1 MRRARVWVPLV
12 GTVLCAEASLA
23 RADPPSWLARDV
35 VAEVTRRA
43 LTHAGLDPGPLEGL
57 SQRARRSAWM
67 PRVSLRVGRNLGA
80 SLTQSTAGNGTERL
94 SADESLLLDVRV
106 EFDLDHAVFHPS
118 EVSLERAVQQR
129 TERRL
134 ALENTVVELLARME
148 TLRLGPAAGGD
159 TADAVRARVEAL
171 RARAR
176 VEQLMGQRLEAVFPP
191 AMPPAM
197 PQRP

>member
-1 MRRARVWVPLV
+1 MRPRVRAVAPWVGV
-12 GTVLCAEASLA
+12 VLCASPSLA

-43 LTHAGLDPGPLEGL
+43 LTHAGLDPGPLEAL

-80 SLTQSTAGNGTERL
+80 SLTQSTVGNGSERL

-118 EVSLERAVQQR
+118 EVSLERAMQQR

-148 TLRLGPAAGGD
+148 SLRLAQGANAD
-159 TADAVRARVEAL
+159 TADGVRARVEAL

-176 VEQLMGQRLEAVFPP
+176 VEQLMGQRLEVVFPAAP
-191 AMPPAM
+191 SM

>member
-1 MRRARVWVPLV
+1 MRPRVRAVAPWVGV
-12 GTVLCAEASLA
+12 VLCAGPSLA

-67 PRVSLRVGRNLGA
+67 PRLSLRVGRNLGA
-80 SLTQSTAGNGTERL
+80 SLTQSTVGNGSERL

-118 EVSLERAVQQR
+118 EVSLERAMQQR

-148 TLRLGPAAGGD
+148 SLRLAQGAGSD
-159 TADAVRARVEAL
+159 TADGLRARVEAL

-176 VEQLMGQRLEAVFPP
+176 VEQLMGQRLEVVFPASP
-191 AMPPAM
+191 SM

>member
-1 MRRARVWVPLV
+1 MRPRVRAVAPWVGV
-12 GTVLCAEASLA
+12 VLCASPSLA

-80 SLTQSTAGNGTERL
+80 SLTQSTVGNGSERL

-118 EVSLERAVQQR
+118 EVSLERAMQQR

-148 TLRLGPAAGGD
+148 SLRLAQGANAD
-159 TADAVRARVEAL
+159 TADGVRARVEAL

-176 VEQLMGQRLEAVFPP
+176 VEQLMGQRLEVVFPAAP
-191 AMPPAM
+191 SM